1 MMFFRHLTSALWIW
15 TIDRVWSKQ
24 VAVAFDTKK
33 ISHTHTQR
41 SVAKWSIRENKW
53 SGLGIRHAR

>member
-33 ISHTHTQR
+33 ISHTHTEVSCKVEHKRKQMVR
-41 SVAKWSIRENKW
+41 TWDQ
-53 SGLGIRHAR
+53 AR